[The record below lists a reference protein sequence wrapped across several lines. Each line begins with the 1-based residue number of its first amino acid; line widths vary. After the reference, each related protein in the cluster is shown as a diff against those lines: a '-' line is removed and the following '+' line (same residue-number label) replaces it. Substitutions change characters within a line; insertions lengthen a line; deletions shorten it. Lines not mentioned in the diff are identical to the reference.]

1 MSIAPISSAL
11 KTYQPGAVQGDRQI
25 RQDVQ
30 NIARAPG
37 GAQAPDYI
45 AGAKDAFSAVQ
56 QLLQNPQAGKS
67 SQTQGGANKL
77 QNQPQNQPATDF
89 LAVGKALFA
98 GGLGSVQD
106 SVKGLLGDI
115 QAARSRQ
122 QPIAQG
128 VAGATNSAAPATS
141 ASRPAGSRS
150 VGTLI
155 NTTA

>member
-89 LAVGKALFA
+89 LAVGIVHLVLGAEKFRTQGDVTAAEVGFSAMLVSAGDEIPGLFEA
-98 GGLGSVQD
+98 GRFE
-106 SVKGLLGDI
+106 
-115 QAARSRQ
+115 AH
-122 QPIAQG
+122 P
-128 VAGATNSAAPATS
+128 T
-141 ASRPAGSRS
+141 
-150 VGTLI
+150 
-155 NTTA
+155 